1 MADIQLENEV
11 SKSNEAEPE
20 DNNVPSSLSPLR
32 SRTDKLLQPITGFLV
47 NKGAIPLDKETWNL
61 MLERI
66 KSTHPQGEKV
76 IDDLNSKELDFIR
89 GVTKATSPQSA
100 VSERQ
105 ENTTSTEQG
114 TRNLEKYGDIS
125 IAVEPKFSPLTSD
138 LQKLAAV
145 QRYLNRLQY
154 NHTGMQFFNI
164 KKSRSITR
172 LYETAK
178 EMIKYSL
185 PIKCLEAVV
194 LSLYLT
200 SNIKTIS
207 RFTIRFKTKS
217 GKNTHKHIVLGIF
230 HNSCY
235 GALGLSRRKTL
246 MDKPIKFTSL
256 PELILDYKKCYEEC
270 FHTLVKVKLS
280 PCLSPDLHSNDVITW
295 NYFTLSVYK
304 MTVQEIKQSLEKYS
318 REMKKHKDACL

>member
-1 MADIQLENEV
+1 MTEIQLTNEV
-11 SKSNEAEPE
+11 SKKEAE
-20 DNNVPSSLSPLR
+20 NNEPSSSSSTTENLPPP
-32 SRTDKLLQPITGFLV
+32 QPITGFLV
-47 NKGAIPLDKETWNL
+47 NKGTVPLDKETWNS
-61 MLERI
+61 MLERV
-66 KSTHPQGEKV
+66 KLTHPQGEKI

-89 GVTKATSPQSA
+89 VTRETSPPSA
-100 VSERQ
+100 NDDKQ
-105 ENTTSTEQG
+105 EKTSTEQEP
-114 TRNLEKYGDIS
+114 NNFDKYGDIS

-138 LQKLAAV
+138 LQKIAAV

-172 LYETAK
+172 LYDTAK

-200 SNIKTIS
+200 ANIKTIS

-217 GKNTHKHIVLGIF
+217 GKNTHKHIVLGIC

-256 PELILDYKKCYEEC
+256 SELILDYKKCYEEC
-270 FHTLVKVKLS
+270 FHTLVKVKMS

-295 NYFTLSVYK
+295 NHFALSVYK
-304 MTVQEIKQSLEKYS
+304 LSDQEIKLSLEKYS
-318 REMKKHKDACL
+318 REMRKHKDACL